1 MRWPAFCL
9 FLLATSVAAQT
20 ASINGGTVYQT
31 MDGFGASTGFVE
43 QNDNMNSTEGT
54 QYFSQSSGIGLSWVR
69 IQDCGSVSNTA
80 PAGCTP
86 DLPTL
91 QYAVA
96 NGAQVFITFDF
107 PSAGTYSTQAA
118 FVVAKLQYLAS
129 NGVPVAVVSPVN
141 EPGNGNTWTAA
152 QIAAFIPVLSSA
164 LSSAGL
170 TTKIAMPE
178 SGVNFV
184 YNADQNPRGDYS
196 DYCFTTASSTCA
208 PLVSYAAQHGY
219 TTLPYTGYA
228 PPNNQYIAAPS
239 YFGTIPGPI
248 HVWQSEIDGNISFIY
263 GCSSSGDPAY
273 DGSIADG
280 LGMATNIHN
289 FLTIQN
295 GSLYMWWNLVT
306 AHPEVTPN
314 GCNDALAS
322 SAYASYPPR
331 FYVMGNWAKFVRP
344 GQVRIGATANPQSG
358 VYVTAFL
365 NQSTGAFEIVAIN
378 TNSGSVSQ
386 IFALSGLSASAMTP
400 WITSGSLNLAQQ
412 ANVAVSSGSFTYT
425 IPGSSVTTF
434 VSNSSGTTCAATS
447 CSQSAVT
454 AALACVTS
462 ATTLVTIPAGTCA
475 WTSPIN
481 WAVPSGNPNLTIQGQ
496 TTVSCTGT
504 PGNSS
509 FACTAADN
517 TVIQDSI
524 TTSANSTPWV
534 ITMAGASSHFTMSNL
549 TIEGGSG
556 IVKNDGMLNVNG
568 PGNNLR
574 LTQMHFNPTT
584 YTTSFSTFSM
594 EVGGQVEG
602 VIDHTICDNGGS
614 NVTSNCI
621 GAFNNIGDTIGYGD
635 GTWANSTDFGGSD
648 FIFMEDDIFN
658 GGEAQD
664 CADAGKFVIR
674 YSRLFNGSYGSATI
688 HSHGTKTQG
697 GRGRGCRAYE
707 AYNNYIV
714 GPTASGNGDAVVGS
728 AGGPSLIYNN
738 TIASGYNWLS
748 AVSTTRNDGSATE
761 TNTPNGWG
769 YCGTIVNGNGV
780 GSNWDGNTGN
790 PTSGNGYPCMDGIG
804 RGITA
809 DPLNGQNWPNALNS
823 VTGTIA
829 WPVQKLEP
837 IYDFNNAIG
846 AAAQCRINAG
856 DTADIFNRDIYCAVS
871 PFTGAAGTGSG
882 PAASRPTSC
891 TAGPGGTYGASPTG
905 SYGTAYYAT
914 DTGVLSI
921 CTATNTWGVSFNP
934 TYTYPHPLDGGTS
947 LFTLTI
953 TTVGTGSGSVSG
965 PNCSSG
971 NYASGT
977 SVGACNAT
985 PSAGSTFTG
994 WSTSGSASCTGT
1006 SACGPFTLSA
1016 STNLQATFTLS
1027 STLNLTISIVGT
1039 GSGTVTG
1046 TNCTT
1051 GVYSSG
1057 TSIGACT
1064 AVPGAGST
1072 FSGWLTTGSAS
1083 CTGTSACGPFTI
1095 SANTN
1100 LQATFTATTACGN
1113 PTQNP
1118 PNYSGTYSSPPT
1130 VLPLSVS
1137 WTSPTAGCNMFMT
1150 LDTSAPTCSGTPYA
1164 AQSFTTTTTMRVIAC
1179 QTGFTSS
1186 VIEGGTWTIL
1196 TTAASPTNLNG
1207 VLVQGTGVK
1216 IQ

>member
-20 ASINGGTVYQT
+20 ASINGSTVLQT

-386 IFALSGLSASAMTP
+386 TFALSGLSANAMAP

-837 IYDFNNAIG
+837 IYDFNNALG

-934 TYTYPHPLDGGTS
+934 TYTYPHPLDGGTPQAS
-947 LFTLTI
+947 TPTFSPGSPYTGAA
-953 TTVGTGSGSVSG
+953 TTVT
-965 PNCSSG
+965 
-971 NYASGT
+971 AST
-977 SVGACNAT
+977 
-985 PSAGSTFTG
+985 
-994 WSTSGSASCTGT
+994 STSGCGSYIYFGTTNPPTVNTPTYSFAASTTLYAYVHNCPGYSDSNISTWTGT
-1006 SACGPFTLSA
+1006 LALAATPVISPSTGSYVGAQTVSTSCSSPTPTIYYTIDGTTPTTGSPVYSGTFVRSVTTNVQAICTSSGFAQSAVGQSIITITAPPAA
-1016 STNLQATFTLS
+1016 SPTFSPTSPYTGVATTVTLS
-1027 STLNLTISIVGT
+1027 STTPSPTISYCQDTINTCTPSTVG
-1039 GSGTVTG
+1039 
-1046 TNCTT
+1046 
-1051 GVYSSG
+1051 SS
-1057 TSIGACT
+1057 
-1064 AVPGAGST
+1064 V
-1072 FSGWLTTGSAS
+1072 
-1083 CTGTSACGPFTI
+1083 
-1095 SANTN
+1095 
-1100 LQATFTATTACGN
+1100 
-1113 PTQNP
+1113 
-1118 PNYSGTYSSPPT
+1118 
-1130 VLPLSVS
+1130 
-1137 WTSPTAGCNMFMT
+1137 
-1150 LDTSAPTCSGTPYA
+1150 
-1164 AQSFTTTTTMRVIAC
+1164 SFTTTGYIRA
-1179 QTGFTSS
+1179 FTNAAGYAQSPTVS
-1186 VIEGGTWTIL
+1186 WQGTL
-1196 TTAASPTNLNG
+1196 ASPRTPTAVVGLTLTPG
-1207 VLVQGTGVK
+1207 DKLQ
-1216 IQ
+1216 